1 MYCLNEKQID
11 FILDDIRRNGVELE
25 DLQSNLLDH
34 ICCIIEQELEEN
46 GDFEQFYFSTI
57 KKFYKNEL
65 REIEEETI
73 SLLTFKNYYVM
84 KKTMLVSG
92 VISASLL
99 TLGII
104 LKFLHM
110 PGAAVGI
117 VLGIGGMSFVFLPLL
132 FLLKIKEQ
140 KETKNKVLIGLG
152 TFAGIL
158 MTLGILFKIMFW
170 PGANMMALTSLLIL
184 LFVFLPVYFFTGFR
198 NPETKVNTVVSSI
211 LILTGCGLFLTLVRS
226 PAGSKLMGIQ
236 MTKDYLLNEKILEN
250 EKRLLIQSAA
260 SNSLVLQNKPE
271 VKNLNQLCEDIKQKI
286 VFFEVGTN
294 TIGEDFESKDIWLGD
309 GRVDKYMN
317 EDQGMQQKI
326 TALRDYVKNYNA
338 NYVAKAGGKLM
349 PLHSNVIDMYQ
360 LRSTE
365 ALNGI
370 IQLQMCILQNERALI
385 LGN

>member
-152 TFAGIL
+152 TFAGII

-236 MTKDYLLNEKILEN
+236 MTKDYLINEKILEN
-250 EKRLLIQSAA
+250 EKRLLMQSAA
-260 SNSLVLQNKPE
+260 ANSLVLQNKPE

>member
-184 LFVFLPVYFFTGFR
+184 LFVFLPVYFFTGGIYSW
-198 NPETKVNTVVSSI
+198 NI
-211 LILTGCGLFLTLVRS
+211 TLVS
-226 PAGSKLMGIQ
+226 
-236 MTKDYLLNEKILEN
+236 D
-250 EKRLLIQSAA
+250 
-260 SNSLVLQNKPE
+260 
-271 VKNLNQLCEDIKQKI
+271 
-286 VFFEVGTN
+286 
-294 TIGEDFESKDIWLGD
+294 
-309 GRVDKYMN
+309 
-317 EDQGMQQKI
+317 
-326 TALRDYVKNYNA
+326 
-338 NYVAKAGGKLM
+338 
-349 PLHSNVIDMYQ
+349 VIF
-360 LRSTE
+360 
-365 ALNGI
+365 I
-370 IQLQMCILQNERALI
+370 I
-385 LGN
+385 

>member
-92 VISASLL
+92 VVSASFL

-104 LKFLHM
+104 LKFLYM

-250 EKRLLIQSAA
+250 EKRLLMQSAA
-260 SNSLVLQNKPE
+260 ANSLPLQTQPE

-286 VFFEVGTN
+286 VYFEVGTN

-338 NYVAKAGGKLM
+338 NYVANAGGKLM

-385 LGN
+385 MGN

>member
-1 MYCLNEKQID
+1 MYCLSEEQID

-57 KKFYKNEL
+57 KKFYKKDL

-92 VISASLL
+92 VVAASLL

-110 PGAAVGI
+110 PGASLGI
-117 VLGIGGMSFVFLPLL
+117 VLGIGLISFVFLPLL

-140 KETKNKVLIGLG
+140 KEAKNKVLIGLG

-236 MTKDYLLNEKILEN
+236 MTKDYLINEKILEN
-250 EKRLLIQSAA
+250 EKRLLMQSGAT
-260 SNSLVLQNKPE
+260 NSMILQINPE

-370 IQLQMCILQNERALI
+370 IQLQMCILQNERMLM
-385 LGN
+385 GDK

>member
-92 VISASLL
+92 VVAASFL

-158 MTLGILFKIMFW
+158 MALGILFKIMFW

-236 MTKDYLLNEKILEN
+236 MTKDYLINEKILEN
-250 EKRLLIQSAA
+250 EKRLLMQSGAT
-260 SNSLVLQNKPE
+260 NSMILQNNPE

-286 VFFEVGTN
+286 VYFEVGTN

-370 IQLQMCILQNERALI
+370 IQLQMCILQNERMLM
-385 LGN
+385 GEK

>member
-158 MTLGILFKIMFW
+158 MTLGILFKIMF
-170 PGANMMALTSLLIL
+170 LL
-184 LFVFLPVYFFTGFR
+184 
-198 NPETKVNTVVSSI
+198 
-211 LILTGCGLFLTLVRS
+211 
-226 PAGSKLMGIQ
+226 
-236 MTKDYLLNEKILEN
+236 
-250 EKRLLIQSAA
+250 
-260 SNSLVLQNKPE
+260 
-271 VKNLNQLCEDIKQKI
+271 
-286 VFFEVGTN
+286 
-294 TIGEDFESKDIWLGD
+294 
-309 GRVDKYMN
+309 
-317 EDQGMQQKI
+317 
-326 TALRDYVKNYNA
+326 
-338 NYVAKAGGKLM
+338 
-349 PLHSNVIDMYQ
+349 
-360 LRSTE
+360 
-365 ALNGI
+365 
-370 IQLQMCILQNERALI
+370 
-385 LGN
+385 

>member
-92 VISASLL
+92 VVAASFL

-110 PGAAVGI
+110 PGAAAGI

-250 EKRLLIQSAA
+250 EKRLLMQSASA
-260 SNSLVLQNKPE
+260 NSLTMQSKAE
-271 VKNLNQLCEDIKQKI
+271 VKNLNQLCEEIKQKI
-286 VFFEVGTN
+286 VYFEVGTN

-370 IQLQMCILQNERALI
+370 IQLQMCILQNERMLM
-385 LGN
+385 GH

>member
-92 VISASLL
+92 VVAASFL

-104 LKFLHM
+104 LKFLYM

-226 PAGSKLMGIQ
+226 PAGSKLIGIQ

-250 EKRLLIQSAA
+250 EKRLLMQSAA
-260 SNSLVLQNKPE
+260 ANSLPLQTQPE
-271 VKNLNQLCEDIKQKI
+271 VKNLNQLCEEIKQKI
-286 VFFEVGTN
+286 VYFEVGTN
-294 TIGEDFESKDIWLGD
+294 TIGEDFESKDVWLGD

-326 TALRDYVKNYNA
+326 TALRDYVKSYNA

-370 IQLQMCILQNERALI
+370 IQIQMCLLQNERMLM
-385 LGN
+385 GH

>member
-57 KKFYKNEL
+57 KKFYKKEL

-92 VISASLL
+92 VVAASFL
-99 TLGII
+99 TIGII

-110 PGAAVGI
+110 PGASLGI
-117 VLGIGGMSFVFLPLL
+117 VLGIGLISFVFLPLL

-140 KETKNKVLIGLG
+140 KEAKNKVLIGLG

-158 MTLGILFKIMFW
+158 MALGILFKIMFW

-236 MTKDYLLNEKILEN
+236 MTKDYLINERILEN
-250 EKRLLIQSAA
+250 EKRLLMQSAA
-260 SNSLVLQNKPE
+260 ANSMILQNNPE

-286 VFFEVGTN
+286 VYFEVGTN

-370 IQLQMCILQNERALI
+370 IQLQMCILQNERMLM
-385 LGN
+385 GEK

>member
-236 MTKDYLLNEKILEN
+236 MTKDYLINEKILEN
-250 EKRLLIQSAA
+250 EKRLLMQSAA
-260 SNSLVLQNKPE
+260 ANSLVLQNKPE

>member
-184 LFVFLPVYFFTGFR
+184 LFGFLPVYFFTGFR

-236 MTKDYLLNEKILEN
+236 MTKDYLINEKILEN
-250 EKRLLIQSAA
+250 EKRLLMQSAA
-260 SNSLVLQNKPE
+260 ANSLVLQNKPE

>member
-57 KKFYKNEL
+57 KKFYKKEL

-92 VISASLL
+92 VVAASFL

-117 VLGIGGMSFVFLPLL
+117 VLGIGLMSFVFLPLL

-236 MTKDYLLNEKILEN
+236 MTKDYLINEKILEN
-250 EKRLLIQSAA
+250 EKRLLMQSAA
-260 SNSLVLQNKPE
+260 VNSMVLQNNPE
-271 VKNLNQLCEDIKQKI
+271 VNNLNHLFKDIKQKI
-286 VFFEVGTN
+286 VCCKV
-294 TIGEDFESKDIWLGD
+294 
-309 GRVDKYMN
+309 V
-317 EDQGMQQKI
+317 
-326 TALRDYVKNYNA
+326 
-338 NYVAKAGGKLM
+338 
-349 PLHSNVIDMYQ
+349 
-360 LRSTE
+360 
-365 ALNGI
+365 
-370 IQLQMCILQNERALI
+370 
-385 LGN
+385 

>member
-92 VISASLL
+92 VVAASFL

-104 LKFLHM
+104 LKFLYM

-226 PAGSKLMGIQ
+226 PAGSKLIGIQ

-250 EKRLLIQSAA
+250 EERLLMQSAA
-260 SNSLVLQNKPE
+260 ANSLPLQTQPE
-271 VKNLNQLCEDIKQKI
+271 VKNLNQLCEEIKQKI
-286 VFFEVGTN
+286 VYFEVGTN
-294 TIGEDFESKDIWLGD
+294 TIGEDFESKDVWLGD

-370 IQLQMCILQNERALI
+370 IQLQMCILQNERMLM
-385 LGN
+385 GEK

>member
-1 MYCLNEKQID
+1 MYCLSEKQID

-57 KKFYKNEL
+57 KKFYKKDL

-92 VISASLL
+92 VVAASLL

-110 PGAAVGI
+110 PGASLGI
-117 VLGIGGMSFVFLPLL
+117 VLGIGLISFVFLPLL

-140 KETKNKVLIGLG
+140 KEAKNKVLIGLG

-236 MTKDYLLNEKILEN
+236 MTKDYLINEKILEN
-250 EKRLLIQSAA
+250 EKRLLMQSAA
-260 SNSLVLQNKPE
+260 SNSMILQNNPE
-271 VKNLNQLCEDIKQKI
+271 INNLNQLCEDIKQKI
-286 VFFEVGTN
+286 VYFEVGTN

-370 IQLQMCILQNERALI
+370 IQLQMCILQNERMLM
-385 LGN
+385 GEK

>member
-236 MTKDYLLNEKILEN
+236 MTKDYLINEKILEN

-260 SNSLVLQNKPE
+260 ANSLVLQNKPE

>member
-57 KKFYKNEL
+57 KKFYKKEL

-92 VISASLL
+92 VVAASFL

-104 LKFLHM
+104 LKFLYM

-250 EKRLLIQSAA
+250 EKRLLMQSAA
-260 SNSLVLQNKPE
+260 ANSLPLQTQPE

-286 VFFEVGTN
+286 VYFEVGTN
-294 TIGEDFESKDIWLGD
+294 TIGEDFESKDVWLGD

-338 NYVAKAGGKLM
+338 NYVTKAGGKLM

-370 IQLQMCILQNERALI
+370 IQLQMCILQNERMLM
-385 LGN
+385 GEK

>member
-11 FILDDIRRNGVELE
+11 FIIDDIRRNGVELE

-236 MTKDYLLNEKILEN
+236 MTKDYLINEKILEN
-250 EKRLLIQSAA
+250 EKRLLMQSAA
-260 SNSLVLQNKPE
+260 ANSLVLQNKPE

>member
-1 MYCLNEKQID
+1 MYCLNEEQID

-57 KKFYKNEL
+57 KKFYKKDL

-92 VISASLL
+92 VVAASLL

-110 PGAAVGI
+110 PGASLGI
-117 VLGIGGMSFVFLPLL
+117 VLGIGLISFVFLPLL

-140 KETKNKVLIGLG
+140 KEAKNKVLIGLG

-236 MTKDYLLNEKILEN
+236 MTKDYLINEKILEN
-250 EKRLLIQSAA
+250 EKRLLMQSGAT
-260 SNSLVLQNKPE
+260 NSMILQINPE

-370 IQLQMCILQNERALI
+370 IQLQMCILQNERMLM
-385 LGN
+385 GDK

>member
-1 MYCLNEKQID
+1 
-11 FILDDIRRNGVELE
+11 
-25 DLQSNLLDH
+25 
-34 ICCIIEQELEEN
+34 
-46 GDFEQFYFSTI
+46 
-57 KKFYKNEL
+57 
-65 REIEEETI
+65 
-73 SLLTFKNYYVM
+73 
-84 KKTMLVSG
+84 
-92 VISASLL
+92 
-99 TLGII
+99 
-104 LKFLHM
+104 
-110 PGAAVGI
+110 
-117 VLGIGGMSFVFLPLL
+117 
-132 FLLKIKEQ
+132 LKIKEQ

-250 EKRLLIQSAA
+250 EKRLLMQSAA
-260 SNSLVLQNKPE
+260 ANSLPLQTQPE

-286 VFFEVGTN
+286 VYFEVGTN

-317 EDQGMQQKI
+317 KDQGMQQKI

-338 NYVAKAGGKLM
+338 NYVANAGGKLM

-385 LGN
+385 MGN

>member
-11 FILDDIRRNGVELE
+11 FILNDIRRNGVELE

-92 VISASLL
+92 VVSASFL

-104 LKFLHM
+104 LKFLYM

-250 EKRLLIQSAA
+250 EKRLLMQSAA
-260 SNSLVLQNKPE
+260 ANSLPLQTQPE

-286 VFFEVGTN
+286 VYFEVGTN

-338 NYVAKAGGKLM
+338 NYVANAGGKLM

-385 LGN
+385 MGN

>member
-250 EKRLLIQSAA
+250 EKRLLMQSAA
-260 SNSLVLQNKPE
+260 ANSLVLQNKPE

>member
-11 FILDDIRRNGVELE
+11 FILNDIRRNGVELE
-25 DLQSNLLDH
+25 DLQLNLLDH
-34 ICCIIEQELEEN
+34 ICCIIENELEEN

-57 KKFYKNEL
+57 KKFYKKEL
-65 REIEEETI
+65 REIEAETI

-92 VISASLL
+92 VVAASFLS
-99 TLGII
+99 LGII

-117 VLGIGGMSFVFLPLL
+117 VLGIGLLSFVFLPLL

-152 TFAGIL
+152 TFSGIL

-170 PGANMMALTSLLIL
+170 PGANMMALTALLIL

-211 LILTGCGLFLTLVRS
+211 LILTGCGLFLTLVRA
-226 PAGSKLMGIQ
+226 PAGSRLVGIQ
-236 MTKDYLLNEKILEN
+236 VTKDYLLNEKILEN
-250 EKRLLIQSAA
+250 EKRLLMQSASA
-260 SNSLVLQNKPE
+260 NELAIHTQPE

-294 TIGEDFESKDIWLGD
+294 TIGDDFESKDIWLGD

-317 EDQGMQQKI
+317 EDQGMQEKI
-326 TALRDYVKNYNA
+326 TALREYVKSYNA
-338 NYVAKAGGKLM
+338 NYVSKAGSKLM
-349 PLHSNVIDMYQ
+349 PLQSNVIDMYQ

-370 IQLQMCILQNERALI
+370 IQIQMCLLQNERMLM
-385 LGN
+385 GEK